1 MINNFPFELYSDE
14 VGDNESSVQCNL
26 WNKWNHTRC
35 LNIGVEQY
43 ENYKKDPLP
52 WYCPNWAM
60 EIPFSTLSNKCLKS
74 IFFEASS
81 KTLAKSFSKLF
92 VKKTKEK

>member
-60 EIPFSTLSNKCLKS
+60 EILSQHDLIKAWKVSFLESLLK
-74 IFFEASS
+74 
-81 KTLAKSFSKLF
+81 L
-92 VKKTKEK
+92 